1 VRLACLWRNGASR
14 SYREVNE
21 NLAREHSRDDED
33 FDVKQ
38 IKKTIKEVG
47 VRWNNI
53 CAVTG
58 CGIVEVLR
66 ASHIKPWRDSTN
78 RERLDPENGLL
89 LAAHVDALFDKGLI
103 TFADNGTLRLS
114 KRIDGKERGRL
125 RLPAKLRR
133 RLTKTEAKFLEFH
146 RCHVFD

>member
-1 VRLACLWRNGASR
+1 MNDKSIIRSLERLE
-14 SYREVNE
+14 YRKVNE

-38 IKKTIKEVG
+38 IKKTIKEKTTREALIDARRGQGKFRVEVG

-89 LAAHVDALFDKGLI
+89 LAAHVDALFDKDLI
-103 TFADNGTLRLS
+103 TFMEPFA
-114 KRIDGKERGRL
+114 
-125 RLPAKLRR
+125 
-133 RLTKTEAKFLEFH
+133 
-146 RCHVFD
+146 